1 MRALP
6 HGDMH
11 MFDLYALFSQENPNA
26 TGVRG
31 WIVFAIE
38 FHVRGLS
45 MPYQEKGPKAVL

>member
-1 MRALP
+1 MGTLP
-6 HGDMH
+6 HRDMH
-11 MFDLYALFSQENPNA
+11 MFDLYALFSQKNPHT

-31 WIVFAIE
+31 WIMFAIE